1 MCVVYGTPY
10 AQGWGVVLAKIFL
23 FVTIVLARSLCVWA
37 IRERLRLGFAELL

>member
-10 AQGWGVVLAKIFL
+10 GDGWGGVLAKIFL

-37 IRERLRLGFAELL
+37 IRERLVWGPLM